1 MQKPNTYILQV
12 GGIPVEVERKAVH
25 RINLRVRPDG
35 SVHMSVPWR
44 TGRTG
49 AEAFLRDHAGWLMKA
64 RERVLE
70 GHKAPKEPGPGDL
83 VALWGRLVPLPEG
96 RDLPDLYKEELERA
110 LPAVVERVEAASG
123 LHATRW
129 QLRDMTSRWGS
140 CTTTTG
146 AIRINIRLA
155 AYRPLCL
162 EYVVAHELAH
172 LRVANHGQAFHE
184 LVASFFPYE
193 REARRL
199 LRQPPAA

>member
-12 GGIPVEVERKAVH
+12 GGVPVEVERKAVR

-35 SVHMSVPWR
+35 TVHMSVPWR
-44 TGRTG
+44 TGRAG
-49 AEAFLRDHAGWLMKA
+49 AEAFLRDHTVWVRKT
-64 RERVLE
+64 RERVL
-70 GHKAPKEPGPGDL
+70 AVPKPSEEPAPGDL
-83 VALWGRLVPLPEG
+83 VALWGRLAPLPQRRG
-96 RDLPDLYKEELERA
+96 LPGLYNEELERA

-129 QLRDMTSRWGS
+129 QLKDMTSRWGS

-172 LRVANHGQAFHE
+172 LKVANHGPEFHE
-184 LVASFFPYE
+184 LVAGYFPYE
-193 REARRL
+193 KEARRL